1 MEKSMEFSYLL
12 DFYGEMLT
20 EKQRTVM
27 EQYYNE
33 DLSLAEIADNLSI
46 SRQGVRDAIKHSEG
60 ILLQLEKA
68 VGMAARHKALTRQV
82 DRLQMLA
89 KELQF
94 NNRENRLTS
103 LQVEKATDEMLELLD
118 QIETQEELADGV

>member
-20 EKQRTVM
+20 DKQRTVM

-46 SRQGVRDAIKHSEG
+46 SRQGVRDAIKHSEA
-60 ILLQLEKA
+60 ILLQLEQA
-68 VGMAARHKALTRQV
+68 VGVATRHKALTRQV
-82 DRLQMLA
+82 DRLQILA
-89 KELQF
+89 KQLRF

-103 LQVEKATDEMLELLD
+103 IQVEQISAEMLEILE
-118 QIETQEELADGV
+118 QMETQEELADGV

>member
-60 ILLQLEKA
+60 ILLQLEQA
-68 VGMAARHKALTRQV
+68 VGMAARHKALARQV
-82 DRLQMLA
+82 ERLQILT
-89 KELQF
+89 KELRF

-103 LQVEKATDEMLELLD
+103 IRVEQIAAEMLELLD
-118 QIETQEELADGV
+118 QIETQEELTDGV

>member
-20 EKQRTVM
+20 DKQRTVM

-46 SRQGVRDAIKHSEG
+46 SRQGVRDAIKHSEA
-60 ILLQLEKA
+60 ILLQLEQA
-68 VGMAARHKALTRQV
+68 VGVAARHKALTRQV
-82 DRLQMLA
+82 DRLQILA
-89 KELQF
+89 KQLRF

-103 LQVEKATDEMLELLD
+103 IRVEQISAEMLELLD

>member
-20 EKQRTVM
+20 DKQRTVM

-46 SRQGVRDAIKHSEG
+46 SRQGVRDAIKHSEA
-60 ILLQLEKA
+60 ILLQLEQA
-68 VGMAARHKALTRQV
+68 VGVAARHKALTRQV
-82 DRLQMLA
+82 DRLQILA
-89 KELQF
+89 KQLRF

-103 LQVEKATDEMLELLD
+103 IQVEQISAEMLEILE
-118 QIETQEELADGV
+118 QMETQEELADGV

>member
-20 EKQRTVM
+20 DKQRTVM

-46 SRQGVRDAIKHSEG
+46 SRQGVRDAIKHSEA
-60 ILLQLEKA
+60 ILLQLEQA
-68 VGMAARHKALTRQV
+68 VGMATRHKALTRQV
-82 DRLQMLA
+82 DRLQILA
-89 KELQF
+89 KQLRF

-103 LQVEKATDEMLELLD
+103 IQVEQISAEMLEILE
-118 QIETQEELADGV
+118 QMETQEELADGV